1 MDDLAQIF
9 RHALRPLI
17 LELIDERREASPAD
31 IAAALGA
38 RLGDVSYHTKVLH
51 DLGWLVLA
59 RTERRGGGLRH
70 VYRLG
75 SRPFIGDD
83 EWERL
88 PRSIR
93 RGLTRQTLSQ
103 IFNSAAGALKAGG
116 FDDAGAH
123 IDRVP
128 LRLDDEGTRQL
139 SAMLTRTLE
148 EAQAIQERSDARG
161 APTHGESILAILH
174 HRRATPTAP
183 NATR

>member
-1 MDDLAQIF
+1 MDDLGRIF
-9 RHALRPLI
+9 RHPLRPLI
-17 LELIDERREASPAD
+17 LELVDERGEASPAD
-31 IAAALGA
+31 LAAALGA
-38 RLGDVSYHTKVLH
+38 PLTGVSYHTKVLR

-75 SRPFIGDD
+75 KRPFIDDD

-103 IFNSAAGALKAGG
+103 ILGTATTALKTGG

-123 IDRVP
+123 IDRLR
-128 LRLDDEGTRQL
+128 LRLDADASREL
-139 SAMLTRTLE
+139 SALLTRTLE
-148 EAQAIQERSDARG
+148 EAVALRDRSNARAAAG
-161 APTHGESILAILH
+161 RPESVLAILH
-174 HRRATPTAP
+174 YRSER
-183 NATR
+183 